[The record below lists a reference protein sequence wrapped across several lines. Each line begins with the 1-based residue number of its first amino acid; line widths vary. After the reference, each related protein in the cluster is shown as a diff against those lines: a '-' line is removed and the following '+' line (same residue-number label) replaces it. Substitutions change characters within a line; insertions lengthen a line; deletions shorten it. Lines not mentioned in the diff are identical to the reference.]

1 MRRMEE
7 AALTGMA
14 GHIPVQG
21 HANTYCMHGLPGVVD
36 ILVSRL
42 LCLCISIL
50 VYREGLR
57 GAEGISHSEMSQQS
71 VPAFT
76 IPWFISYI

>member
-1 MRRMEE
+1 MRPMEK

-14 GHIPVQG
+14 GHIPVQC
-21 HANTYCMHGLPGVVD
+21 HANMYCVHGLPGVVD
-36 ILVSRL
+36 ILVIRI

-50 VYREGLR
+50 VYQEGLR

-76 IPWFISYI
+76 IP